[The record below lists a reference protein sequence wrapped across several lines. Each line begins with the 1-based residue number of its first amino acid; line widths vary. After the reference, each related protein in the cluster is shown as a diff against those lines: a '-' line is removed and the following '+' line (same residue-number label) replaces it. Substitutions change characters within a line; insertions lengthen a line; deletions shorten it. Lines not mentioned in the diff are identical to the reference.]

1 MRISNLK
8 SGHDCPPPPANRKPR
23 GAAALRRRGRSLGC
37 AAASLVAVCFHG
49 ASAIEPV
56 SISGP
61 WGTLEY
67 HKVAL
72 EPPETQLWD
81 GLFVEETL
89 WDFPLP
95 DREAVL
101 ALLASLGFPEPLCD
115 AMRTRGVWGEG
126 LTESQTRVELDDEL
140 VRMIGSEQRKAV
152 THWWQEN
159 YRDFLARLIV
169 NIEPGNLDQIE
180 RRVGRAAREVTEW
193 SAFRRGEVTA
203 TIDRAYI
210 LRQLATRAEKEA
222 FIRSIFTSQTLV
234 VRLVLDESSDLDEVI
249 RYWSAGGK
257 NSEVESILAGLYY
270 AGGVEKIDIIHLMPP
285 NAKKYLFA
293 FTRYQDINPFN
304 APDCFW
310 TAQQFFRPAMSQR
323 VLDSLPLEY
332 YLDADFETVAG
343 EPQIG
348 DLVCIFEPD
357 THDFVHAYVHIAG
370 DVVFSKNGTS
380 FIRPHILTT
389 FDQMMSVYDE
399 GDRYFFQVYRRRPGT

>member
-1 MRISNLK
+1 L
-8 SGHDCPPPPANRKPR
+8 
-23 GAAALRRRGRSLGC
+23 RRGRRGLRAVLDC
-37 AAASLVAVCFHG
+37 AAVAMAALCLHV
-49 ASAIEPV
+49 ASANEPETF
-56 SISGP
+56 SGP
-61 WGTLEY
+61 WGTLECY
-67 HKVAL
+67 KVAL
-72 EPPETQLWD
+72 EPPASQLWE
-81 GLFVEETL
+81 GLFIEETL

-101 ALLASLGFPEPLCD
+101 SLFASLGFPEPLRD
-115 AMRTRGVWGEG
+115 AIRTRGVWGEG
-126 LTESQTRVELDDEL
+126 LTSTETRVELDDEL
-140 VRMIGSEQRKAV
+140 VRMIGPEQRKAV
-152 THWWQEN
+152 TRWWQDN
-159 YRDFLARLIV
+159 YRDFLSRLIV

-180 RRVGRAAREVTEW
+180 RRVGRATRELTEGI
-193 SAFRRGEVTA
+193 AFQRGEVMT

-210 LRQLATRAEKEA
+210 LRSLATQAEKEA
-222 FIRSIFTSQTLV
+222 FIRSIFTSHTLV
-234 VRLVLDESSDLDEVI
+234 ARLVLDESSDLDEVI

-257 NSEVESILAGLYY
+257 NPEVESIIAGLYY

-323 VLDSLPLEY
+323 VLDSLPLDY
-332 YLDADFETVAG
+332 YLDADFVTVADD
-343 EPQIG
+343 PQLG

-380 FIRPHILTT
+380 FIRPHVLTT

-399 GDRYFFQVYRRRPGT
+399 GDRFVFQIYRRRPGT